1 VSRQMFRQ
9 FSTCVKAKLEVVEEA
24 QPTAAAENPG
34 PPSETQAV
42 AAAPLAFRAIWAIV
56 VRFFKGLFRR
66 DS

>member
-1 VSRQMFRQ
+1 
-9 FSTCVKAKLEVVEEA
+9 LEVVEEA
-24 QPTAAAENPG
+24 QPTAAAENPVV
-34 PPSETQAV
+34 PSEPQAV